1 MKKQL
6 SSVLLAVSIFTLNAI
21 PAQANNK
28 ETLSST
34 KNSESNINSGE
45 WCFELPWMGLFC
57 YEL

>member
-6 SSVLLAVSIFTLNAI
+6 SSVLLAVSIFSLNAI
-21 PAQANNK
+21 PAQANNN

-34 KNSESNINSGE
+34 QNSESNINSGE
-45 WCFELPWMGLFC
+45 WCFELPWMGFFC